1 MSERKTGRR
10 GARQHP
16 TQAEIDMWHSVLQ
29 DVKPLPGRKRVSR
42 PTPPPPRAEPAKGMQ
57 PSDSLARS
65 LRPLPLPDL
74 IPGQP
79 VGLDRN
85 SGRRLK
91 QGRYPVEA
99 RLDLH
104 GMTQEQ
110 AYYALNSFLARSA
123 AMDRRCVLV
132 ITGKG
137 FRRVGEADGVREPGI
152 LRSSLPRWLNE
163 PPNRE
168 RVLAV
173 TEAQAKD
180 GGGGAFYVLLR
191 RRRPT

>member
-1 MSERKTGRR
+1 MSERKTGGRGGRR
-10 GARQHP
+10 RP
-16 TQAEIDMWHSVLQ
+16 TQAELEMWQAILH
-29 DVKPLPGRKRVSR
+29 DVKPLAGRKRVPH
-42 PTPPPPRAEPAKGMQ
+42 PTPAPPRREPADGEAAPSIRPSPPPR
-57 PSDSLARS
+57 
-65 LRPLPLPDL
+65 PLPELV
-74 IPGQP
+74 PGQP
-79 VGLDRN
+79 AGLDRN

-110 AYYALNSFLARSA
+110 AYFALNSFLARSA
-123 AMDRRCVLV
+123 EMDRRCVLV

-137 FRRVGEADGVREPGI
+137 YRRVGETDGAREPGV

-163 PPNRE
+163 APNRG

-173 TEAQAKD
+173 TEAQPKD

-191 RRRPT
+191 RRRS

>member
-1 MSERKTGRR
+1 MPFRR
-10 GARQHP
+10 P
-16 TQAEIDMWHSVLQ
+16 TRAEIEIWQAILH
-29 DVKPLPGRKRVSR
+29 DVDPLPGRKRIPR
-42 PTPPPPRAEPAKGMQ
+42 PMPPPPAKAEIMNG
-57 PSDSLARS
+57 
-65 LRPLPLPDL
+65 PLPKDDAPPASSRPAPLPEL

-79 VGLDRN
+79 AGLDHN

-110 AYYALNSFLARSA
+110 AYYALNSFLARA
-123 AMDRRCVLV
+123 QDMDRRCVLI

-137 FRRVGEADGVREPGI
+137 FRRSGDAEKEGRGTGI
-152 LRSSLPRWLNE
+152 LRASLPRWLNE
-163 PPNRE
+163 PANRT
-168 RVLAV
+168 RVLAI
-173 TEAQAKD
+173 TEAQPKD

-191 RRRPT
+191 RRRQL